1 MCAAAVFKSTWSDPI
16 PAVSASFSIFAFAM
30 CPVVRRRAGPTH
42 HQPVRYETEWRLWRG
57 RALSIWI
64 VSDGG
69 AIVVRVPGSVSVD
82 WVPIKHP

>member
-42 HQPVRYETEWRLWRG
+42 HQPVRYETEWRLW
-57 RALSIWI
+57 I